1 MADENTS
8 LGSLRSC
15 VEVLNEYATKGELI
29 VEVIG
34 CRRLQENIEILTEL
48 LKSQENR
55 TILPE
60 SVFQDASCLLE
71 AVLQHLEASP
81 PDGWSQGV
89 LGTSTEC
96 FRFLRNSCVSCQ
108 ANQLRVLNADL
119 VPTTTA
125 IVTLLAKQP
134 ELSNGSLEAADLVV
148 QVSSSQMLALRCAV
162 QLLGNLSSGNPSS
175 QEVVWQAAY
184 PDVFLSALGCPD
196 PTAAG
201 YCCMVLHVCLNDT
214 TMQQL
219 VLDTKGRLLVQTVLD
234 LCERQ
239 PDLDWGV
246 LLVTEKFLM
255 SKFFLPNVY
264 STLPLETRIILLDI
278 ISAKIGESESSSPG
292 EEEDQVLPVFVLEFL
307 AAEFQE
313 NFQTILSVG
322 ENTENLEAVIIM
334 KLLKVLCLG
343 TGQQE
348 KYMELI
354 RMESL
359 LASGVELLRL
369 TTAAGKLG
377 DNIFSQTQKMV
388 PPDSPDDVHPVHG
401 LKRDLIRL
409 LGNMC
414 FQNRSNQDKVREL
427 EGIPLI
433 LDHCSIDDHN
443 PYISQWAI
451 FTIRNLCEGN
461 HDNQAV
467 IAGLENKGL
476 ADNIALNDFG
486 IEVTEDE
493 GKLVVKSADK

>member
-1 MADENTS
+1 MPPVCWRQYCSTWTPAPLMD
-8 LGSLRSC
+8 GAR
-15 VEVLNEYATKGELI
+15 GFW
-29 VEVIG
+29 G
-34 CRRLQENIEILTEL
+34 
-48 LKSQENR
+48 
-55 TILPE
+55 LPQNV
-60 SVFQDASCLLE
+60 SDSSGIPVF
-71 AVLQHLEASP
+71 H
-81 PDGWSQGV
+81 
-89 LGTSTEC
+89 
-96 FRFLRNSCVSCQ
+96 
-108 ANQLRVLNADL
+108 
-119 VPTTTA
+119 
-125 IVTLLAKQP
+125 AKQISS
-134 ELSNGSLEAADLVV
+134 ESFV

-201 YCCMVLHVCLNDT
+201 YCCMVIHVCLNET

-239 PDLDWGV
+239 PDLDWGL
-246 LLVTEKFLM
+246 LLVTDKFLM

-278 ISAKIGESESSSPG
+278 ISAKIGESESSGPG
-292 EEEDQVLPVFVLEFL
+292 KEEEQFLPVFVLEFL

-343 TGQQE
+343 TGQRE
-348 KYMELI
+348 KYIELV

-359 LASGVELLRL
+359 LESGV
-369 TTAAGKLG
+369 
-377 DNIFSQTQKMV
+377 D
-388 PPDSPDDVHPVHG
+388 
-401 LKRDLIRL
+401 
-409 LGNMC
+409 
-414 FQNRSNQDKVREL
+414 
-427 EGIPLI
+427 
-433 LDHCSIDDHN
+433 
-443 PYISQWAI
+443 ISQWAI

-467 IAGLENKGL
+467 IAGLEDKGL
-476 ADNIALNDFG
+476 ADNVALNDFG
-486 IEVTEDE
+486 IEVTEDD
-493 GKLVVKSADK
+493 GKFMVKSADK